1 MQMGILGFPKV
12 GKTTLFNLLTS
23 AQEKTSKH
31 ASSNGVHV
39 GVAGVPD
46 LRLERLRDL
55 FNPRRFTPAT
65 VTYVDIPGLRKG
77 EGTSSLDLARLREVD
92 ALMHVV
98 RAFGD
103 PEILHPEGEVDP
115 ARDLELLDLELM
127 LADHDLVSRRLE
139 RLQQAMKRGLS
150 AAEKDEQRVLQEIV
164 LPALDHQRPVRE
176 LDLEPAEERLL
187 RGFQLLSAKPLLL
200 AINVGE
206 DDLAT
211 FDLDEI
217 GIPAGV
223 KAIVV
228 SATIEAEIATLKA
241 AEQAEF
247 LESVGLQEPSLHRII
262 RASYDLLGLISFF
275 TVGEDEVRAWTI
287 RRGTTARRS
296 ARTIHSDLER
306 GFIRAEVVPW
316 NDLVALRSMAACREK
331 GVLRLEGKDYL
342 TADGD
347 VMHIRSGV

>member
-206 DDLAT
+206 DDLAA

-228 SATIEAEIATLKA
+228 SATIEAEIATLQA